1 MDAGSLHRR
10 SAMDA
15 TAVLNYHAT
24 FGREMVPMNRFE
36 GGGEAVIE
44 YLDSNIRVV
53 RPGSYV
59 RCAVTGQ
66 AIPLDQLKYWSVER
80 QEAYSSPD
88 VVLKR
93 LGIKPRRK

>member
-1 MDAGSLHRR
+1 
-10 SAMDA
+10 
-15 TAVLNYHAT
+15 
-24 FGREMVPMNRFE
+24 
-36 GGGEAVIE
+36 VIE

-80 QEAYSSPD
+80 QEAYSSPEA
-88 VVLKR
+88 VLAR
-93 LGIKPRRK
+93 LGVQPRQGGNAR

>member
-1 MDAGSLHRR
+1 MDGI
-10 SAMDA
+10 
-15 TAVLNYHAT
+15 AVLNYHAT
-24 FGREMVPMNRFE
+24 FGREMVLMNRFE

-93 LGIKPRRK
+93 LGIKPRRR